1 MASRIESADDV
12 VVVDSVVVDDDEPP
26 NTRRRR
32 TEPGTTCCFPACNL
46 PVGGGVSANSAYPT
60 FTDENAKCCDRCNKI
75 VLADRLA
82 CTHPGFPQ
90 RECIHPKDPEHA
102 CSFIN
107 KPENMEK
114 WKEWA
119 AFYFDCNESIKQ
131 GLPDAAS
138 EVSELIGKAQCLRC
152 AGAFL
157 ERCNVLKHCN
167 EPIPYSETT
176 EFMVGAVLRMIQPF
190 HHPNI
195 SPAGRT
201 AIVRTVFREWWDSP
215 RIQLSS
221 AFKSHSDLLAMPY
234 IGLIVSPS
242 ANVND
247 QRQRDENVLCV
258 LKALSEENIQWWS
271 GGIFSAI
278 RNNGSDTDFQTE
290 VLLPGAFKLM
300 IEDMNRTL
308 APLSGSDAEHM
319 RSSYV
324 RDISSILTPWLVD
337 DDHLELQVFIESEG
351 IKLGGKSVLG
361 DVADEINLPSLIR
374 DVCAGETSVNA
385 EEAIALN
392 SNIVWFASLY
402 LPSRGTARLKWT
414 RSCWRTQQEI
424 FKCRGDAT
432 DELILDAME
441 LLMMHFRPFSINP
454 CVFGMAI
461 LQAIREDQQLGFG
474 NKLVRLFLNHA
485 EERLLCT
492 WPSTQNEVKEYFGDN
507 ISHYFVELFSDQT
520 TPHKEFFSLMSHVFV
535 NASLA
540 DRDDGHSD
548 WWVEWGL
555 NDMYRMLNL
564 RPSDFAPEVR
574 EHENFWLKDD
584 TVILADKKTA
594 LHLAQSSIDKYK
606 ERISDGVYKE
616 IMDDLMAEWR
626 G

>member
-1 MASRIESADDV
+1 MPPRRRTRSARIESADDV

-32 TEPGTTCCFPACNL
+32 TEPGGTCCFPACNL

-60 FTDENAKCCDRCNKI
+60 FTDEDAKCCDRCHKV

-90 RECIHPKDPEHA
+90 RECIHPKDPGHA
-102 CSFIN
+102 CSFTN

-119 AFYFDCNESIKQ
+119 AFNSGCC
-131 GLPDAAS
+131 DAGPEIERATG
-138 EVSELIGKAQCLRC
+138 VSELIGKAQCLRC

-157 ERCNVLKHCN
+157 ERCNVLKHLNVN
-167 EPIPYSETT
+167 EPIPYAETT
-176 EFMVGAVLRMIQPF
+176 GFMVGAVLTMIQPF

-195 SPAGRT
+195 SPEGRT
-201 AIVRTVFREWWDSP
+201 AIVRTLFREWWDSP

-221 AFKSHSDLLAMPY
+221 AYKSHSDLLTTALYHSVLP
-234 IGLIVSPS
+234 P
-242 ANVND
+242 NT
-247 QRQRDENVLCV
+247 RERDENVLCV
-258 LKALSEENIQWWS
+258 LKTLSEENIQWWS
-271 GGIFSAI
+271 PRLFVDRDAGFYIE
-278 RNNGSDTDFQTE
+278 T
-290 VLLPGAFKLM
+290 FKLM

-308 APLSGSDAEHM
+308 ALLSGSDAENV

-324 RDISSILTPWLVD
+324 KDIAGILTPWLVD
-337 DDHLELQVFIESEG
+337 GDHLELQVFIESEG

-361 DVADEINLPSLIR
+361 DVADEIDLPKLIR
-374 DVCAGETSVNA
+374 DVHPSMMRAGETSVNA

-392 SNIVWFASLY
+392 RNIKWFASLY
-402 LPSRGTARLKWT
+402 HHTRGTGRLKWT
-414 RSCWRTQQEI
+414 RSCWETQKALFE
-424 FKCRGDAT
+424 CRGDAT

-441 LLMMHFRPFSINP
+441 LTMMHFRPFSVNP

-461 LQAIREDQQLGFG
+461 LQAIREDQQFGFG

-485 EERLLCT
+485 EARFWCT

-507 ISHYFVELFSDQT
+507 ISHVFVELFSDQT

-535 NASLA
+535 NACLA
-540 DRDDGHSD
+540 DRDDGDSD
-548 WWVEWGL
+548 WRADCGL
-555 NDMYRMLNL
+555 FHLYRMLNL

-584 TVILADKKTA
+584 TSEADKKTA

>member
-1 MASRIESADDV
+1 M
-12 VVVDSVVVDDDEPP
+12 
-26 NTRRRR
+26 
-32 TEPGTTCCFPACNL
+32 
-46 PVGGGVSANSAYPT
+46 SANSAYPT
-60 FTDENAKCCDRCNKI
+60 FTDENAKCCDRCHKI

-90 RECIHPKDPEHA
+90 RECIHPKDLEHA
-102 CSFIN
+102 CSFTN

-119 AFYFDCNESIKQ
+119 AFDSGCNESIEPAVELAY
-131 GLPDAAS
+131 G
-138 EVSELIGKAQCLRC
+138 VSKLIGKAQCLRC

-167 EPIPYSETT
+167 QPIPYAETT

-190 HHPNI
+190 HHPNM

-221 AFKSHSDLLAMPY
+221 VFKSHSDLLAMPY
-234 IGLIVSPS
+234 IGRIVSPS

-290 VLLPGAFKLM
+290 ALLPGAFKLM

-308 APLSGSDAEHM
+308 AHLSGSDAEHM
-319 RSSYV
+319 TSSYIK
-324 RDISSILTPWLVD
+324 DIASILIDWLVD
-337 DDHLELQVFIESEG
+337 GDQEWLQVFIESEG

-361 DVADEINLPSLIR
+361 DVAQEIYLPTRIY
-374 DVCAGETSVNA
+374 DICANQTSVNA

-414 RSCWRTQQEI
+414 RSCWETQQAI
-424 FKCRGDAT
+424 FECRGDAT

-441 LLMMHFRPFSINP
+441 LLMMHFRPFSVNP

-461 LQAIREDQQLGFG
+461 LQAIREDQQFGFG

-507 ISHYFVELFSDQT
+507 ISHVFVELFSDQT

-540 DRDDGHSD
+540 DRDDGHSEWGLND
-548 WWVEWGL
+548 PQRWGL

-584 TVILADKKTA
+584 TPEADKKTA

>member
-1 MASRIESADDV
+1 
-12 VVVDSVVVDDDEPP
+12 
-26 NTRRRR
+26 
-32 TEPGTTCCFPACNL
+32 
-46 PVGGGVSANSAYPT
+46 
-60 FTDENAKCCDRCNKI
+60 
-75 VLADRLA
+75 
-82 CTHPGFPQ
+82 
-90 RECIHPKDPEHA
+90 
-102 CSFIN
+102 
-107 KPENMEK
+107 MEK

-119 AFYFDCNESIKQ
+119 AFFRFDSDCRDSPYELAY
-131 GLPDAAS
+131 G
-138 EVSELIGKAQCLRC
+138 VSVPIGKAQCLQC

-167 EPIPYSETT
+167 EPIPYIETT
-176 EFMVGAVLRMIQPF
+176 EFMVGAVLRMLQPF

-221 AFKSHSDLLAMPY
+221 AFKSHSDLLTKAD
-234 IGLIVSPS
+234 GRGSGWCEE
-242 ANVND
+242 
-247 QRQRDENVLCV
+247 RDENVLCV

-271 GGIFSAI
+271 
-278 RNNGSDTDFQTE
+278 
-290 VLLPGAFKLM
+290 PGLFVDRDAGFYIEAFKLM

-324 RDISSILTPWLVD
+324 KDIAGILTPWLVD
-337 DDHLELQVFIESEG
+337 DDHLVAQKVKVFIESKG

-385 EEAIALN
+385 QEAIALN

-414 RSCWRTQQEI
+414 RSCWETQQAI
-424 FKCRGDAT
+424 FECRGDAT

-441 LLMMHFRPFSINP
+441 LLMIHFRPFSVNP

-461 LQAIREDQQLGFG
+461 LQAIREDQQFGFG

-485 EERLLCT
+485 EARFWCT
-492 WPSTQNEVKEYFGDN
+492 WPSTQNEVREYFGDN
-507 ISHYFVELFSDQT
+507 MSHVFVELFSDRT
-520 TPHKEFFSLMSHVFV
+520 TPNKEFFSLMSHVFV
-535 NASLA
+535 NACLT
-540 DRDDGHSD
+540 DRDDGDSD
-548 WWVEWGL
+548 WRADWGL
-555 NDMYRMLNL
+555 RSNMYRMLNL

-584 TVILADKKTA
+584 TPEADKKTA

-616 IMDDLMAEWR
+616 IMDYLMAEWR

>member
-1 MASRIESADDV
+1 M
-12 VVVDSVVVDDDEPP
+12 
-26 NTRRRR
+26 
-32 TEPGTTCCFPACNL
+32 
-46 PVGGGVSANSAYPT
+46 SANSAYPT
-60 FTDENAKCCDRCNKI
+60 FTDEDAKCCDRCHKV

-90 RECIHPKDPEHA
+90 RECIHPKDPGHA
-102 CSFIN
+102 CSFTN

-119 AFYFDCNESIKQ
+119 AFDSGCC
-131 GLPDAAS
+131 DAGPEIERATG
-138 EVSELIGKAQCLRC
+138 VSELIGKAQCLRC

-157 ERCNVLKHCN
+157 ERCNVLKHLNVN
-167 EPIPYSETT
+167 EPIPYAETT
-176 EFMVGAVLRMIQPF
+176 EFMVGAVLRMMQPF

-195 SPAGRT
+195 SPMGRT

-221 AFKSHSDLLAMPY
+221 AYKSHSDLLTTA
-234 IGLIVSPS
+234 LDQS
-242 ANVND
+242 ALPP
-247 QRQRDENVLCV
+247 RERDENVLCV
-258 LKALSEENIQWWS
+258 LKTLSEENIQWWS
-271 GGIFSAI
+271 PGLFVY
-278 RNNGSDTDFQTE
+278 R
-290 VLLPGAFKLM
+290 VLCPGCDRDGNVYIEAFKLM

-324 RDISSILTPWLVD
+324 KDIAGILTTWLTNGDYVFRCPN
-337 DDHLELQVFIESEG
+337 LQVFIESEG

-361 DVADEINLPSLIR
+361 DVAQEIYLPTLIH
-374 DVCAGETSVNA
+374 DICANETSVNA
-385 EEAIALN
+385 EEAIALCA
-392 SNIVWFASLY
+392 SIKWFASLY
-402 LPSRGTARLKWT
+402 HPTRGTGRLKWT
-414 RSCWRTQQEI
+414 RSCWETQQALFE
-424 FKCRGDAT
+424 CRGDAT

-441 LLMMHFRPFSINP
+441 LLMMHFRPFCVNP

-485 EERLLCT
+485 EARFWCT

-507 ISHYFVELFSDQT
+507 ISHVFVELFSDQT

-540 DRDDGHSD
+540 DRDDGDSD
-548 WWVEWGL
+548 WRADWGL
-555 NDMYRMLNL
+555 WHMYRMLNL

-584 TVILADKKTA
+584 TSEAAKKAAEKAAKKTA

-616 IMDDLMAEWR
+616 IMDDLMTEWR

>member
-1 MASRIESADDV
+1 MPPRRRTRSARIESADDV

-32 TEPGTTCCFPACNL
+32 TEPGGTCCFPACNL

-60 FTDENAKCCDRCNKI
+60 FTDEFAKCCDRCHKI

-90 RECIHPKDPEHA
+90 RECIHPQDPTHA
-102 CSFIN
+102 CSFTN

-119 AFYFDCNESIKQ
+119 AFDSGCD
-131 GLPDAAS
+131 DAGPEIERALA
-138 EVSELIGKAQCLRC
+138 VSGPIGKAQCLQC

-167 EPIPYSETT
+167 EPIPYAETT
-176 EFMVGAVLRMIQPF
+176 EFMVSAVLRMIQPF

-221 AFKSHSDLLAMPY
+221 AYKSHSDLLTTA
-234 IGLIVSPS
+234 LDQS
-242 ANVND
+242 ALPP
-247 QRQRDENVLCV
+247 RERDENVLCA
-258 LKALSEENIQWWS
+258 LKTLSEENIQWWS
-271 GGIFSAI
+271 PRLFVAEDAGFYI
-278 RNNGSDTDFQTE
+278 E
-290 VLLPGAFKLM
+290 AFKLM

-324 RDISSILTPWLVD
+324 KDIARILTPWLVD
-337 DDHLELQVFIESEG
+337 DDHRELQVFIESEG

-361 DVADEINLPSLIR
+361 DVADEIDLPKLIR
-374 DVCAGETSVNA
+374 DVHPSMMRAGETSVNA

-392 SNIVWFASLY
+392 RNIKWFASLY
-402 LPSRGTARLKWT
+402 HHTRGTGRLKWT
-414 RSCWRTQQEI
+414 RSCWETQKALFE
-424 FKCRGDAT
+424 CRGDAT

-441 LLMMHFRPFSINP
+441 LLMVHFRPFSVNP

-485 EERLLCT
+485 EERVLCT
-492 WPSTQNEVKEYFGDN
+492 WPSTQNEVREYFGDN
-507 ISHYFVELFSDQT
+507 ISHVFVELFSDQM

-535 NASLA
+535 NACLA
-540 DRDDGHSD
+540 DRDDGDSEWGLND
-548 WWVEWGL
+548 PQRWGL

-584 TVILADKKTA
+584 TSEADKKTA

-606 ERISDGVYKE
+606 ERISDGVYKK

>member
-1 MASRIESADDV
+1 MPPRRRTRSARIESADDV
-12 VVVDSVVVDDDEPP
+12 VVVSLDDDEPP

-32 TEPGTTCCFPACNL
+32 TEPALYGGTCCFPACNL

-60 FTDENAKCCDRCNKI
+60 FTDEDAKCCDRCHKI

-90 RECIHPKDPEHA
+90 RECIHPKDPGHA
-102 CSFIN
+102 CSFTN

-119 AFYFDCNESIKQ
+119 AFFRFDSDCRDSPYELAY
-131 GLPDAAS
+131 G
-138 EVSELIGKAQCLRC
+138 VSVPIGKAQCLQC

-167 EPIPYSETT
+167 EPIPYIETT
-176 EFMVGAVLRMIQPF
+176 EFMVGAVLRMLQPF

-221 AFKSHSDLLAMPY
+221 AFKSHSDLLTKAD
-234 IGLIVSPS
+234 GRGSGWCEE
-242 ANVND
+242 
-247 QRQRDENVLCV
+247 RDENVLCV

-271 GGIFSAI
+271 
-278 RNNGSDTDFQTE
+278 
-290 VLLPGAFKLM
+290 PGLFVDRDAGFYIEAFKLM

-324 RDISSILTPWLVD
+324 KDIAGILTPWLVD
-337 DDHLELQVFIESEG
+337 DDHLVAQKVKVFIESKG

-385 EEAIALN
+385 QEAIALN

-414 RSCWRTQQEI
+414 RSCWETQQAI
-424 FKCRGDAT
+424 FECRGDAT

-441 LLMMHFRPFSINP
+441 LLMIHFRPFSVNP

-461 LQAIREDQQLGFG
+461 LQAIREDQQFGFG

-485 EERLLCT
+485 EARFWCT
-492 WPSTQNEVKEYFGDN
+492 WPSTQNEVREYFGDN
-507 ISHYFVELFSDQT
+507 MSHVFVELFSDRT
-520 TPHKEFFSLMSHVFV
+520 TPNKEFFSLMSHVFV
-535 NASLA
+535 NACLT
-540 DRDDGHSD
+540 DRDDGDSD
-548 WWVEWGL
+548 WRADWGL
-555 NDMYRMLNL
+555 RSNMYRMLNL

-584 TVILADKKTA
+584 TPEADKKTA